1 MRCVGGAGI
10 PLSRRRPYISSTDMD
25 LNLDPSTGAPG
36 AHPVGTGVGAA
47 AGGATGAAVGSV
59 GGPIGTAVGAVI
71 GAVVGG
77 RNVRPDRR
85 RGLLARELHA
95 RALLPRRPHLRRL
108 RAGLRPT
115 AAASAAWWPTSTATA
130 VLTTLKARW
139 PRNGTCTAAIRAST
153 GPKPAPPRVPPGRA
167 RSAIAARCKR
177 ARPALSARAVPTRRS
192 SRADAAKAGSG
203 PARPAPAVRR

>member
-1 MRCVGGAGI
+1 M
-10 PLSRRRPYISSTDMD
+10 
-25 LNLDPSTGAPG
+25 
-36 AHPVGTGVGAA
+36 GAA

-59 GGPIGTAVGAVI
+59 AGPIGTAVGAVI

-77 RNVRPDRR
+77 M
-85 RGLLARELHA
+85 
-95 RALLPRRPHLRRL
+95 
-108 RAGLRPT
+108 AGKSVAETVDPT
-115 AAASAAWWPTSTATA
+115 AEEAYWRASYTREPYYRDGHTYDDYAPAYGLGIGSLVADKYRDRSFDDIEGSLAMSGKP
-130 VLTTLKARW
+130 
-139 PRNGTCTAAIRAST
+139 TAAIRAST